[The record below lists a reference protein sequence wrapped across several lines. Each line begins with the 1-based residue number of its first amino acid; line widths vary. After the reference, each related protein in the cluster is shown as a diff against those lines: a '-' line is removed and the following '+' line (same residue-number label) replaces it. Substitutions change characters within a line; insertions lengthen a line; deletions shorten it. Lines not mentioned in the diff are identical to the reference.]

1 MFVFGAQNFESKY
14 VFFKGKFIDAG
25 KTDGE
30 DGDGLFLLDIWFI
43 CWKLSF
49 GLLYIYRDGNRVS

>member
-1 MFVFGAQNFESKY
+1 MF
-14 VFFKGKFIDAG
+14 FFKGKFIDAG

-30 DGDGLFLLDIWFI
+30 DGDGLFLLNTWFI